1 MIFRSQF
8 TTLYKLKVLSSGIFA
23 TVYDANV
30 TSGDV
35 LSTVDMVVQQRDGP
49 RWPRK
54 HDDDDDMMLLHELL
68 AKYLPLRLF
77 NKQNVLHN
85 QSQNLNK

>member
-1 MIFRSQF
+1 MTNVFHIKSRVNCNSHAAMIFRSQF

-30 TSGDV
+30 TSGDE

-54 HDDDDDMMLLHELL
+54 HDDDDDI
-68 AKYLPLRLF
+68 
-77 NKQNVLHN
+77 
-85 QSQNLNK
+85 